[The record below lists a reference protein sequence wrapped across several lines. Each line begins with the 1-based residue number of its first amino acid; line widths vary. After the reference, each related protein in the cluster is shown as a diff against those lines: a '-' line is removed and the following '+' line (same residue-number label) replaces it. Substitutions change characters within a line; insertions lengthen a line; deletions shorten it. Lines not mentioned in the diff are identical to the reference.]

1 MKKFVEMKGT
11 FYPDLVRVFYTITH
25 IDGDTG
31 FLCAKV
37 KGKQMVMT
45 LEVWE
50 DIVGFLSKGMMEN
63 DKGLKD
69 AGVKLNKVTKNTRN

>member
-1 MKKFVEMKGT
+1 MEVEVSEMTVSFEILGDKDEWGG
-11 FYPDLVRVFYTITH
+11 
-25 IDGDTG
+25 DGDTG